1 MGDAVGACADTMTVR
16 PHRPNIV
23 MKTGFLIV
31 QASEATQPDPT
42 TRMLTLR
49 LDTFYSFWTLN
60 SIGPS
65 APRSSRGGRAISVR
79 TEHEFL
85 AERKFDEAKHHA
97 SAQAGE

>member
-23 MKTGFLIV
+23 KKTGFLIV

-49 LDTFYSFWTLN
+49 LRVLEDRRVMASTLFTAF
-60 SIGPS
+60 G
-65 APRSSRGGRAISVR
+65 
-79 TEHEFL
+79 H
-85 AERKFDEAKHHA
+85 
-97 SAQAGE
+97 